1 MINVRYKANVYRTNN
16 SIVKTSLKFVA
27 DFIVNESM
35 FSVYMYGDN
44 PYAKIIMIL
53 NSFSVYQVKLRPL
66 V

>member
-1 MINVRYKANVYRTNN
+1 M
-16 SIVKTSLKFVA
+16 SLKVVA
-27 DFIVNESM
+27 DFIVNESR